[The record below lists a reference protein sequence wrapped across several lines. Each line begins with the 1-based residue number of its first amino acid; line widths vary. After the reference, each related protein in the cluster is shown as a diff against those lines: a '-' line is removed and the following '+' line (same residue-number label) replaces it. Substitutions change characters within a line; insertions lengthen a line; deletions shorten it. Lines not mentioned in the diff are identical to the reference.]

1 MAILLVIFTV
11 FFRLSLD
18 WIEILD
24 RKAEI
29 KRQKEREEKLNIERH
44 VVTAETRVEEFEMY
58 MYEYGA

>member
-1 MAILLVIFTV
+1 MALIFV
-11 FFRLSLD
+11 VCAIIFRLSLD

-44 VVTAETRVEEFEMY
+44 VVTIETRVEEFEMY

>member
-44 VVTAETRVEEFEMY
+44 VVTVETRVEEFEMY

>member
-1 MAILLVIFTV
+1 MALIFV
-11 FFRLSLD
+11 VCAIIFRLSLD

-29 KRQKEREEKLNIERH
+29 KRQREREEKLNIERH